1 MTDVKTSPP
10 LDNPLFLGEEDARH
24 DMELL
29 FYAYRDFTAEADVVL
44 ARHGLG
50 RAHHRAL
57 YFIGRNAGITVSELL
72 AILRITKQS
81 LARVLNDLVQHGFVV
96 QRTGMSDRRRR
107 HLDLTEKGAELERHL
122 MERQR
127 ARIVS
132 AYRKAGA
139 GAIEDYRKVLTGM
152 INEHDRE
159 RLAPSVPPARP
170 GTR

>member
-1 MTDVKTSPP
+1 MADLKTDNS
-10 LDNPLFLGEEDARH
+10 LFLGEEDIRH

-44 ARHGLG
+44 ACHGLG

-81 LARVLNDLVQHGFVV
+81 LARVLNDLVRLGFVV
-96 QRTGMSDRRRR
+96 QRMGTEDRRRR
-107 HLDLTEKGAELERHL
+107 HLDLTGKGVELERHL

-127 ARIVS
+127 TRILR
-132 AYRKAGA
+132 AYREAGA
-139 GAIEDYRKVLTGM
+139 DAVEDYRKVLTRM
-152 INEHDRE
+152 INEGDRE
-159 RLAPSVPPARP
+159 RLAPVVLPARS

>member
-1 MTDVKTSPP
+1 MTDLKTS
-10 LDNPLFLGEEDARH
+10 NPLFLGEEDVRH

-57 YFIGRNAGITVSELL
+57 YFIGRNVGITVSELL

-81 LARVLNDLVQHGFVV
+81 LARVLNDLIRLGFVV
-96 QRTGMSDRRRR
+96 QRTGTEDRRRR
-107 HLDLTEKGAELERHL
+107 HLDLTDSGAELERHL

-127 ARIVS
+127 ERIIR
-132 AYRKAGA
+132 AYREAGVEA
-139 GAIEDYRKVLTGM
+139 VEDYRKVLTRM
-152 INEHDRE
+152 INESDRE
-159 RLAPSVPPARP
+159 RLGPIVLPARL